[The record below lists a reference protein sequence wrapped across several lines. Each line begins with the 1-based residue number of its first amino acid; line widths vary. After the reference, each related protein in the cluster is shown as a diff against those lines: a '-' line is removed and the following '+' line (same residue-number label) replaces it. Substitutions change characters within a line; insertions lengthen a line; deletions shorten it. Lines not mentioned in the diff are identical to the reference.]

1 MTISQALI
9 ELSAR
14 CENDCDG
21 HVEYNPML
29 PKSCL
34 LLTPRTPR
42 ALERGV
48 LGPSSAR
55 LPTAGP
61 CRDSL
66 ATGSRKMAISPVLI
80 KISSRF
86 KNCWKAQLTR
96 KAAGC
101 VESA

>member
-1 MTISQALI
+1 MVPKFGALVT
-9 ELSAR
+9 SR
-14 CENDCDG
+14 VP
-21 HVEYNPML
+21 HP
-29 PKSCL
+29 
-34 LLTPRTPR
+34 
-42 ALERGV
+42 LERGV

-55 LPTAGP
+55 LRTSGP
-61 CRDSL
+61 CRDTV